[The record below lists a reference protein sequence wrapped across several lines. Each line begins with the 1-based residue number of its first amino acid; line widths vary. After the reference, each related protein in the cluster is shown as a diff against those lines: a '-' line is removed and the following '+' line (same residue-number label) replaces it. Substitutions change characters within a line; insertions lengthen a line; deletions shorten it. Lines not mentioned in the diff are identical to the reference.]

1 MDALLLLI
9 RLTLFAVFALAAIG
23 KFLDLKGAEKAVKD
37 FGTPAE
43 FARFF
48 AIALPFAEI
57 VFAVCF
63 LFVSTAWVGAIGGL
77 ILLLSF
83 TGGMIWQMAQGRAPD
98 CHCFGQIHSEP
109 VSRKTLVRNIIFSIL
124 ALFLIAQGR
133 DNQGISLTDGN
144 TDTMQLVLILLAV
157 ALTAAALFYLKK
169 VLDNQTQILRRLEV
183 LEIISREGVPLERSD
198 AGHPQDGL
206 PIGSPFPSF
215 ELMNSAGKGVKLSDA
230 LANRKP
236 AVFFFVSPTCEPCRA
251 LLPDMESWEAEL
263 GDRLNF
269 VFISGGTAEANR
281 EKFGGVFADDI
292 VLQEKREIADAVRA
306 RWTPT
311 AVFVRPDGTIGS
323 HLAAGDAAI
332 RELIDK
338 LRTEDLTRS
347 DIYFVPEST
356 NGSRKPKIGE
366 ALPDFSLRDID
377 GNEITAE
384 DIRGRR
390 TLAVFW
396 SLTCPHCSAM
406 MSDLKAWNDARGDSD
421 PRLLVFSEGSEDDH
435 KQFELTAPIVLDPGY
450 KTSEKLGMFGTPS
463 AVVLDEQ
470 GRIATETGVGAAN
483 IWALIGRR
491 PGQL

>member
-1 MDALLLLI
+1 METILLLI
-9 RLTLFAVFALAAIG
+9 RLVLFAVFSLAAIG

-63 LFVSTAWVGAIGGL
+63 LFISTSWVGAIGGL

-124 ALFLIAQGR
+124 ALVLIAQGR
-133 DNQGISLTDGN
+133 DGQGLSLTEGDS
-144 TDTMQLVLILLAV
+144 DTMQLILIFLAV

-169 VLDNQTQILRRLEV
+169 ILDNQTQILRRLEV
-183 LEIISREGVPLERSD
+183 LEIVSREGVPLERNE

-206 PIGSPFPSF
+206 PIGSPFPNF
-215 ELMNSAGKGVKLSDA
+215 ELTNTAGKAVNLSDA
-230 LANRKP
+230 LANRRP
-236 AVFFFVSPTCEPCRA
+236 AVFFFVSPTCDPCRA

-263 GDRLNF
+263 GDRLNI
-269 VFISGGTAEANR
+269 VLISNGTADANR
-281 EKFGGVFADDI
+281 EKFAGMFAEDI
-292 VLQEKREIADAVRA
+292 VIQKDREIADAVRA

-332 RELIDK
+332 RELTEK
-338 LRTEDLTRS
+338 VRSEDLTKG

-356 NGSRKPKIGE
+356 NGSRRPKIGE
-366 ALPDFSLRDID
+366 ALPDFSLRDIN
-377 GNEITAE
+377 GNEVTAE
-384 DIRGRR
+384 DIRGRK

-406 MSDLKAWNDARGDSD
+406 MSDLKAWNDARGETD
-421 PRLLVFSEGSEDDH
+421 PQLLVFSEGSEDDH
-435 KQFELTAPIVLDPGY
+435 KAFELTAPIVLDPGY
-450 KTSEKLGMFGTPS
+450 KTSQKLGMFGTPS
-463 AVVLDEQ
+463 AVVLDEH

-483 IWALIGRR
+483 IWALIGRK
-491 PGQL
+491 P

>member
-37 FGTPAE
+37 FGTPEE

-63 LFVSTAWVGAIGGL
+63 LFVSMAWVGAIGGL

-109 VSRKTLVRNIIFSIL
+109 VSKKTLVRNIIFSFL
-124 ALFLIAQGR
+124 ALFLVAQGR
-133 DNQGISLTDGN
+133 DNQGISLTDGDS
-144 TDTMQLVLILLAV
+144 DTMQLVLILLAV
-157 ALTAAALFYLKK
+157 ALTIAALFYLKK
-169 VLDNQTQILRRLEV
+169 VLDNQTQILRRLDV
-183 LEIISREGVPLERSD
+183 LEIISREGVPLERND

-206 PIGSPFPSF
+206 PIGSPFPDF
-215 ELMNSAGKGVKLSDA
+215 ELANTSKATVS
-230 LANRKP
+230 LANILANGKP
-236 AVFFFVSPTCEPCRA
+236 AIFFFVSATCEPCRA
-251 LLPDMESWEAEL
+251 LIPDMESWEAEL

-269 VFISGGTAEANR
+269 VFFSGGTAEANR
-281 EKFGGVFADDI
+281 EKFGGAFADDI
-292 VLQEKREIADAVRA
+292 LLQEEREIADAVRA

-311 AVFVRPDGTIGS
+311 AVFVRADGTIGS
-323 HLAAGDAAI
+323 HLAAGDTAI

-338 LRTEDLTRS
+338 VRNEDLAKG
-347 DIYFVPEST
+347 DIYFVTEST
-356 NGSRKPKIGE
+356 NGSRQPRIGV
-366 ALPDFSLRDID
+366 ALPDFSLRDTK

-384 DIRGRR
+384 YIRGRK

-396 SLTCPHCSAM
+396 SLACPHCTAM
-406 MSDLKAWNDARGDSD
+406 MSDLKSWNDARGESD
-421 PRLLVFSEGSEDDH
+421 PQLLVFSDGSEDDH
-435 KQFELTAPIVLDPGY
+435 KEVELSAPIVLDPGY
-450 KTSEKLGMFGTPS
+450 RTAEKLGMFGTPS
-463 AVVLDEQ
+463 AVVVDEQ
-470 GRIATETGVGAAN
+470 GRIASETGVGSAN

-491 PGQL
+491 P